1 MQVSSDGAGTRQQVG
16 EMERNGQCEI
26 SSKGS
31 GTEWQNMLMD
41 SVLENVR
48 TENRKSRMVRVFDVN
63 NQAGGG
69 STAEL
74 RTESGDG
81 QTVQRLLLA
90 MLTWRRSLAF
100 S

>member
-1 MQVSSDGAGTRQQVG
+1 MQVSSDGAGPRQQVG